1 MKIRFNID
9 RNVVAQ
15 DVVVQEFKAGQVY
28 ELSHSSAR
36 RWIKRGLATEVIDRK
51 PIKAAAKAKTVK
63 ATIAEVPVG
72 KAGEESAEAKTDSNK
87 SNPLEADTEKA
98 SR

>member
-15 DVVVQEFKAGQVY
+15 GVVVQEFKAGQVY
-28 ELSHSSAR
+28 ELSASSAR
-36 RWIKRGLATEVIDRK
+36 RWLKRGLATEVIDRQ
-51 PIKAAAKAKTVK
+51 PVKATAKAKTVK

-87 SNPLEADTEKA
+87 SNPLEADTAKA